1 MFKLEAARKSL
12 GTEPIKMTDEGL
24 TYAKEA
30 KRKHGANVVEQEFA
44 QPKHHKDPPSNNK
57 KTNQSAQPA
66 SKEQVAGS
74 HPLSLQPPCERK
86 TFLLKKGI
94 NQPTETKVKKPHPL
108 QHQWK
113 IRRHNITIRSMT

>member
-1 MFKLEAARKSL
+1 
-12 GTEPIKMTDEGL
+12 MTDEEL

-30 KRKHGANVVEQEFA
+30 KRKRGANVVEQEFA
-44 QPKHHKDPPSNNK
+44 QPKHRKDPPRNNK

-86 TFLLKKGI
+86 TFLLKKRI

-113 IRRHNITIRSMT
+113 IRRYNITIRSMT